1 MPHLRLPTLFCL
13 LIIALP
19 LMLIT
24 ACQNK
29 TSTNSVLKI
38 EMNLSAFGVES
49 DGFPSVKALIN
60 LKTDS
65 SSCKKFYYSSEYKD
79 SVYSLSNSEML
90 QIHDILKNVNIKK
103 LKNKYTVNETDQPR
117 STIIFYTDIGNV
129 IVDDYGLKG
138 EDPLQEL
145 YEIVYKL

>member
-1 MPHLRLPTLFCL
+1 
-13 LIIALP
+13 
-19 LMLIT
+19 
-24 ACQNK
+24 
-29 TSTNSVLKI
+29 
-38 EMNLSAFGVES
+38 
-49 DGFPSVKALIN
+49 
-60 LKTDS
+60 
-65 SSCKKFYYSSEYKD
+65 
-79 SVYSLSNSEML
+79 ML

-129 IVDDYGLKG
+129 IIDDYGLKG